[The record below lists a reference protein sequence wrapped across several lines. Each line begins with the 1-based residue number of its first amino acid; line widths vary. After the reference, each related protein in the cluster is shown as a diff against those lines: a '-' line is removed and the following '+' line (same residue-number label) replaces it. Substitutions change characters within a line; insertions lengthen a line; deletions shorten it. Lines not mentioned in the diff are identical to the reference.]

1 MALRSVAIWIL
12 LTLMCSGVPAAEDEC
27 KFHDEHLERA
37 INSFIEK
44 LPAER
49 SETPDKDSETP
60 EEVDIIEFKFFGLN
74 SFRPFDECKFHD
86 EHLERAINSFIEKLP
101 AERSET
107 PDKDSETPEEIDII
121 EFKFFGL
128 NSFRPFAQFE
138 VEGTGE
144 DVKIHPTVNM
154 PVSMVGLSMLLKT
167 VDKETKEDI
176 GIILHSPKPHFI
188 RGLWHGMLFS
198 ELDKLFGEILPKK

>member
-1 MALRSVAIWIL
+1 MALKSVAIWIL
-12 LTLMCSGVPAAEDEC
+12 LAFMFSGVLAAE
-27 KFHDEHLERA
+27 
-37 INSFIEK
+37 
-44 LPAER
+44 
-49 SETPDKDSETP
+49 
-60 EEVDIIEFKFFGLN
+60 
-74 SFRPFDECKFHD
+74 DECKFHD

-121 EFKFFGL
+121 EFKFLGL
-128 NSFRPFAQFE
+128 NSFRPFGPFLTFCRDGSRFVQFDMVNKRPLILVGTIKGNDSNTNELLTRALLVRFTAQFE
-138 VEGTGE
+138 VEGSGE

-176 GIILHSPKPHFI
+176 GIILHSPKPHFL
-188 RGLWHGMLFS
+188 RTLWHGMLFS
-198 ELDKLFGEILPKK
+198 ELDKLFGEISPRK